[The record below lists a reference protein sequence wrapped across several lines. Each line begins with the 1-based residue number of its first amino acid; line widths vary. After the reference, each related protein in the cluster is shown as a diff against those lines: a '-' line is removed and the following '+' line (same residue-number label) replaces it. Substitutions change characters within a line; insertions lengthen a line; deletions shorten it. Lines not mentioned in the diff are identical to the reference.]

1 MGAPQKLPSAWFVP
15 TEIETRPVELGDG
28 STHEIHFRHLTGDV
42 FETYARHVS
51 SRDERIAS
59 RAGFVLLAAGMC
71 DAEGNPVATA
81 DELVNL
87 KRPVFRALFDA
98 LLDVN
103 TYTEKARAEAGK
115 PSAGGASSTSGMSS
129 RSRSAGARSR
139 SGKRASAGE
148 SS

>member
-1 MGAPQKLPSAWFVP
+1 MGTPHSLPAAWFVP
-15 TEIETRPVELGDG
+15 TEIESRPVKLGDG
-28 STHEIHFRHLTGDV
+28 SVHEIHFRHLTGDV

-51 SRDERIAS
+51 SRDEKVAS
-59 RAGFVLLAAGMC
+59 MAGFVLLAAGMC
-71 DAEGNPVATA
+71 DAQGAAVATA
-81 DELVNL
+81 EQLVNL

-103 TYTEKARAEAGK
+103 TYTEKARADAGK

-129 RSRSAGARSR
+129 RSRSGAGRSR
-139 SGKRASAGE
+139 SGKRPSPGE

>member
-1 MGAPQKLPSAWFVP
+1 MGAPHKLPSAWFVP
-15 TEIETRPVELGDG
+15 TEIESRPVKLGDG
-28 STHEIHFRHLTGDV
+28 STHSIHFRHLTGDV

-51 SRDERIAS
+51 SRDDAVAS

-71 DAEGNPVATA
+71 DAEGNAVATA

-103 TYTEKARAEAGK
+103 TYTEKARAAAGK
-115 PSAGGASSTSGMSS
+115 PSAGEASSTSGMSS
-129 RSRSAGARSR
+129 PSPSAAGRSKN
-139 SGKRASAGE
+139 GKRTSPGAS
-148 SS
+148 S

>member
-1 MGAPQKLPSAWFVP
+1 MAAPSKLPSAWFVP
-15 TEIETRPVELGDG
+15 TEIESRPVKLGDG

-51 SRDERIAS
+51 SRDEGIAS

-71 DAEGNPVATA
+71 DPQGNPVATA

-98 LLDVN
+98 LLEVN
-103 TYTEKARAEAGK
+103 TYTEKARAESGK
-115 PSAGGASSTSGMSS
+115 PSAGEASSTSGTSS

-139 SGKRASAGE
+139 NGKRASPGE